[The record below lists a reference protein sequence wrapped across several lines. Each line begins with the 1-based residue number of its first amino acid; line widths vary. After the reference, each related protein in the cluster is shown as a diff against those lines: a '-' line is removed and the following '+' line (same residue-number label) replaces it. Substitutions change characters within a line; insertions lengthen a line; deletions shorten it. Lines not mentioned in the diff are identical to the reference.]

1 MMNRKCNFCNSV
13 IDIKKHG
20 LTKYC
25 SSLCRN
31 KDYYLKKQNLN
42 LDDEKVSKN
51 KSTEKLSNTVDD
63 TLNEQNSIGNDI
75 VSNKTSQWEE
85 KNLKSNEIMI
95 PETYKAILDEKGK
108 NYNLQSKIN
117 MLELRNE
124 ALIKSNQELESEINR
139 LNNEIEELEN
149 EDEKETGQ
157 IFGMPNTVF
166 QNVLVEILTPHATN
180 IISGL
185 MKKKTDN
192 A

>member
-1 MMNRKCNFCNSV
+1 
-13 IDIKKHG
+13 
-20 LTKYC
+20 
-25 SSLCRN
+25 
-31 KDYYLKKQNLN
+31 LN

>member
-1 MMNRKCNFCNSV
+1 MNRKCNFCSSV

-51 KSTEKLSNTVDD
+51 KSTEKLSNTIDD

-85 KNLKSNEIMI
+85 NNLKSNEIMI

-108 NYNLQSKIN
+108 NYDLQSKIN

-124 ALIKSNQELESEINR
+124 ALIKSNQDLESEINR

-149 EDEKETGQ
+149 EDEKENGQ